1 MSPRSPQLGF
11 SLLEVMIAL
20 TLFAVFVSTFLV
32 TQGYNISDSA
42 LNEEQLLL
50 HQLCDTKMQETL
62 INPPRFT
69 NALKDTKEVKSFENK
84 EYANYTYTIEWKKLK
99 VPDFGKIFAANAGAG
114 GEPGAEDD
122 NSGYFDDNQRGRRN
136 TSVEKL
142 VFDRMKENIERAV
155 WQLRLTVTNKETNYS
170 YTLSRWL
177 TNYDEPI
184 QLNLS
189 F

>member
-1 MSPRSPQLGF
+1 MKKPSSHSGF

-20 TLFAVFVSTFLV
+20 TLFGVFVSTFLV
-32 TQGYNISDSA
+32 TQGYNVSDSA

-50 HQLCDTKMQETL
+50 HMLCDSKMQETL

-69 NALKDTKEVKSFENK
+69 NALVDTKEVKSFEEK
-84 EYANYTYTIEWKKLK
+84 DYANYSYTVEWKKLK
-99 VPDFGKIFAANAGAG
+99 VPDFGKIFAANAAG
-114 GEPGAEDD
+114 GGGEAGEEGG
-122 NSGYFDDNQRGRRN
+122 NYFDDNQKGQRN
-136 TSVEKL
+136 NSVEKL

>member
-1 MSPRSPQLGF
+1 MSPRSPQSGF

-69 NALKDTKEVKSFENK
+69 NALKDTKEVKAFEEK
-84 EYANYTYTIEWKKLK
+84 EYANYSYTIEWKKLK

-114 GEPGAEDD
+114 GEAGEQE
-122 NSGYFDDNQRGRRN
+122 SGGYFDENQRGNRN
-136 TSVEKL
+136 SSVEKL

>member
-1 MSPRSPQLGF
+1 MRNGLPHSGF

-20 TLFAVFVSTFLV
+20 TLFGIFVSTFLV
-32 TQGYNISDSA
+32 TQGYNVSDSA

-50 HQLCDTKMQETL
+50 HRLCDSKMQEFI
-62 INPPRFT
+62 INPPRYT
-69 NALKDTKEVKSFENK
+69 NALVDTKEVKSFEEK
-84 EYANYTYTIEWKKLK
+84 EFANYSYTVEWKKLK
-99 VPDFGKIFAANAGAG
+99 VPDFGKIFAANAGG
-114 GEPGAEDD
+114 GQEGAESDG
-122 NSGYFDDNQRGRRN
+122 SGYFDENQQGQRN
-136 TSVEKL
+136 NSVEKL